1 MDTMVPVDTTVY
13 RGTSKDIYMISR
25 ERHCV
30 YGWMDR
36 CYTWFV
42 AVGQDASGEISQ
54 QKLRMS
60 KFFFGTL
67 RRTSREY
74 TGTALL
80 NDGGEHDILS
90 LCVSGVLITSRPDV
104 LNDHRGLPNV
114 HLCSSGSLQG

>member
-1 MDTMVPVDTTVY
+1 MSLSHVSYADGFVLRDIHIVVWSVLNSMVVVVDTMVPLAVDTTVY

-60 KFFFGTL
+60 KISFWYVKANFTRVL
-67 RRTSREY
+67 HRNCTSE
-74 TGTALL
+74 
-80 NDGGEHDILS
+80 
-90 LCVSGVLITSRPDV
+90 
-104 LNDHRGLPNV
+104 
-114 HLCSSGSLQG
+114 